1 MQRLAI
7 IDLDGTLLRRKSSEY
22 SFFLYLILRGKIGPF
37 RLASFFL
44 TFLLDAVRLGL
55 RPAIGSNA
63 TYLRG
68 KTPEKL
74 AVWAHDYGTAFMR
87 EGVPESLEERIR
99 ALKAGGC
106 TIILLSGSLQVLVA
120 ELRDKLAADIV
131 IGREL
136 ELVGGRLTGR
146 RTGLYPYAR
155 QKVEVLFERVD
166 PAVVDWP
173 GSWALADR
181 LSDLPVLE
189 LVGHPVAVHPTAKLR
204 RYAQQMRWEI
214 ID

>member
-37 RLASFFL
+37 RLTSFFL
-44 TFLLDAVRLGL
+44 TFFADAVRLGL
-55 RPAIGSNA
+55 RQAIGSNA

-68 KTPEKL
+68 RTPEKL
-74 AVWAHDYGTAFMR
+74 AAWAHDYGTAFMR
-87 EGVPESLEERIR
+87 EAVPSYLEERIR
-99 ALKAGGC
+99 GFKAGGC
-106 TIILLSGSLQVLVA
+106 TIILLSGSIQVLVA

-136 ELVGGRLTGR
+136 EVVGGKLTGR
-146 RTGLYPYAR
+146 RIGLYPYAK
-155 QKVEVLFERVD
+155 QKVEVLFKRIE
-166 PAVVDWP
+166 PAAADWP

-204 RYAQQMRWEI
+204 RHAQLAGWEI